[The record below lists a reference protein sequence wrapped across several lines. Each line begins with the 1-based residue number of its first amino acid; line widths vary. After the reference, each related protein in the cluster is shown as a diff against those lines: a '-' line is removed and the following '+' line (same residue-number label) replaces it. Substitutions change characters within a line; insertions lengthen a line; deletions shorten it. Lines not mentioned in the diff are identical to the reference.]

1 MTVMVCFCWLGY
13 LRGTKRDRRPREVHL
28 FFKVGVLTRVM
39 SGRDTASLETG
50 AGAKAANSNVDDLS
64 EVIRAL
70 DKKAQ
75 GEYFL
80 RGTVESFTTSAR
92 IWNLGRLWDT
102 EIAEEFHVHLPL
114 RRAVIFRC
122 AAMFHRSQPDPFRSG
137 TLG

>member
-28 FFKVGVLTRVM
+28 FFKAGVLTRVM

-70 DKKAQ
+70 GKKAQ

-80 RGTVESFTTSAR
+80 RGTVEYIHYLGAYLEFGPTVGYRNRGRVPCPPSFAQ
-92 IWNLGRLWDT
+92 GRN
-102 EIAEEFHVHLPL
+102 IPL
-114 RRAVIFRC
+114 RCDVPSEPARPV
-122 AAMFHRSQPDPFRSG
+122 P
-137 TLG
+137 